1 MAPIR
6 AAFVMEQALG
16 HITHYRN
23 LREFTDKQQ
32 DINPVWLP
40 IRYEVRGP
48 ERLVPVLRNTWSV
61 RASWRAR
68 RALGSA
74 RSRNHLDAL
83 VFHTQVASLFSID
96 IMRRI
101 PSLISLDATPINYDT
116 LGKHYN
122 HRPAGRG
129 LIDRQ
134 KYELNRRAFH
144 AAAGL
149 VTWSDWARRSLI
161 NDYGVNGDRVRVLAP
176 GAAASFFDI
185 GRVRQSTPQRADAK
199 APVRILFVGGDFY
212 RKGGPI
218 LLEAMRGQIGSRC
231 ELHVATQYDVPAQP
245 NLFVH
250 HGLEANSPELLR
262 LFAEADL
269 FVLPTN
275 ADCLGLVVMEAAAAG
290 LPVIA
295 TDVGALSELVRLGE
309 TGLTIPVGDV
319 GALTAALSLLVDDP
333 ERRGRMSRAGY
344 ALARVKFDA
353 QRNNRLLLDLV
364 GELVETRPV
373 SRRATCLESS

>member
-1 MAPIR
+1 
-6 AAFVMEQALG
+6 MEQALG

-23 LREFTDKQQ
+23 LREFTDRQQ
-32 DINPVWLP
+32 DINAVWLP
-40 IRYEVRGP
+40 IAYEARGL
-48 ERLVPVLRNTWSV
+48 ERLVPVLRDTWSV

-68 RALGSA
+68 RALDSA
-74 RSRNHLDAL
+74 RSRNQVHAL

-144 AAAGL
+144 TAARL

-161 NDYGVNGDRVRVLAP
+161 DDYGVNGDRVRVLAP

-185 GRVRQSTPQRADAK
+185 GRVRQSGPWRDAAK
-199 APVRILFVGGDFY
+199 APLRILFVGGDFY

-218 LLEAMRGQIGSRC
+218 LLEAMRSPIGGRC
-231 ELHVATQYDVPAQP
+231 ELHVVTQYDDVPAQP

-250 HGLEANSPELLR
+250 RGLEANSPELLR

-290 LPVIA
+290 LPIIA
-295 TDVGALSELVRLGE
+295 TDVGALSELVRAGE
-309 TGLTIPVGDV
+309 TGLIIPVGDV
-319 GALTAALSLLVDDP
+319 NALTAALSLLIDDP
-333 ERRGRMSRAGY
+333 ERRRRMSRAGY
-344 ALARVKFDA
+344 AYARLKFDA
-353 QRNNRLLLDLV
+353 KRNNRLLLDLV
-364 GELVETRPV
+364 GELVEARPV
-373 SRRATCLESS
+373 SRRAACLESC